1 MKVLRKVSNS
11 YSIILRETFVS
22 LFLISRILF
31 GDEFMFWHEAQIGH
45 IELVFLNFQP
55 WSSEVYSQGEKYQLF
70 PPPPSFPSVWSQW
83 KRWKFEDSL
92 FHVQLQ
98 ISFTSDGRFPKISF
112 LTRNSRGTQGVPGK
126 FQNTLVNG

>member
-70 PPPPSFPSVWSQW
+70 PPPLLSKCMKPMKAMKVRGLIISCSIANQFYQW
-83 KRWKFEDSL
+83 WAIPENFIFD
-92 FHVQLQ
+92 
-98 ISFTSDGRFPKISF
+98 
-112 LTRNSRGTQGVPGK
+112 
-126 FQNTLVNG
+126 